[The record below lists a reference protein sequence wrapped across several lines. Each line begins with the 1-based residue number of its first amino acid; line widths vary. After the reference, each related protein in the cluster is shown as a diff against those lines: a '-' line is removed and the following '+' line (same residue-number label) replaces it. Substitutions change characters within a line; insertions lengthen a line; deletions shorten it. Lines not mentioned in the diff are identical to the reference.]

1 MTDLKTE
8 MLEDARW
15 VDAHALY
22 NFKESQ
28 NHDALRQSQR
38 AAKNLR
44 AAASLLPAP
53 QPEAVITEE
62 MVAAAMREAW
72 DEICSDTGCH
82 PLDIEQLGRKQLQ
95 FTPNHWARFT
105 AMYLTAALKED

>member
-44 AAASLLPAP
+44 AAASLLPSP

-62 MVAAAMREAW
+62 MVGRLIEALK
-72 DEICSDTGCH
+72 
-82 PLDIEQLGRKQLQ
+82 PLVHLSFAE
-95 FTPNHWARFT
+95 ARP
-105 AMYLTAALKED
+105 ALTAALKEA

>member
-62 MVAAAMREAW
+62 MVERAYEAFVAACEWSDW
-72 DEICSDTGCH
+72 DAPEVRG
-82 PLDIEQLGRKQLQ
+82 
-95 FTPNHWARFT
+95 
-105 AMYLTAALKED
+105 YLRAAITAALKEA